1 MIRILTEDVNR
12 PNIEGAL
19 QSASID
25 TYTLIE
31 ATGSWKGVKEKS
43 LIIELDGIT
52 RFRAECIAE
61 RIRVANRQEAV
72 LVQEFTTTSTLVAY
86 KEPQGEVEHE
96 WLAR

>member
-12 PNIEGAL
+12 PNIHGAL
-19 QSASID
+19 ASASID
-25 TYTLIE
+25 AYTLIE
-31 ATGSWKGVKEKS
+31 AQGCWKGQIERS

-72 LVQEFTTTSTLVAY
+72 LVQEFTTTSTLI
-86 KEPQGEVEHE
+86 
-96 WLAR
+96 

>member
-12 PNIEGAL
+12 ENIHAVL
-19 QSASID
+19 ASASID
-25 TYTLIE
+25 AYTLIE
-31 ATGSWKGVKEKS
+31 AQGSWRGIKEKS

-72 LVQEFTTTSTLVAY
+72 LVQEFTTASTLVAY